1 MAFVKKTWKNRISE
15 YPNRRT
21 INDGYTTKQVTVGRD
36 EGIVSEEGDAFNAEN
51 MNDLEDRID
60 NAINSVNA
68 PTLDELTNVTINAPQ
83 SGQVLKYNGSIW
95 VNGSGGGG
103 GGGTDD
109 YSDLINKPQING
121 VTLSGNKTTSD
132 LNISYNDISGTPSL
146 ASVATS
152 GDYTDLTSKPKINGE
167 ILSGNKTS
175 ADLSIPTKIEE
186 QGDTSITTP
195 SDGDVLRYNGSTDK
209 WENVGS
215 PIDISSE
222 FTVNTT
228 SGTVQAFFNPATR
241 LVSGAVSFYHTSNI
255 YTTFNIMSIGSD
267 YLPLNQTQ
275 APAIARRSDNAFA
288 AGSIILNPDGTTTQS
303 ISGLAVCGYATFNY
317 FI

>member
-1 MAFVKKTWKNRISE
+1 MAFVKKTWQNRISE

-60 NAINSVNA
+60 DAINSVNA
-68 PTLDELTNVTINAPQ
+68 PDELTNVVISSPQ

-146 ASVATS
+146 AAVATS

-175 ADLSIPTKIEE
+175 ADLSIPTKIKD
-186 QGDTSITTP
+186 QDDTLITTP
-195 SDGDVLRYNGSTDK
+195 SDGDVLRYNGDTDK

-241 LVSGAVSFYHTSNI
+241 LVSGVVSFYSSSNI
-255 YTTFNIMSIGSD
+255 STSFNIMSIGSD

-275 APAIARRSDNAFA
+275 APAIAQKSDNACA
-288 AGSIILNPDGTTTQS
+288 AGLITLNPNGTTTQS
-303 ISGLAVCGYATFNY
+303 ISGSARCGYATFNY

>member
-1 MAFVKKTWKNRISE
+1 MAFVKKTWENRISE

-60 NAINSVNA
+60 AAINSVNA
-68 PTLDELTNVTINAPQ
+68 PTLEELTNVVISSPQ

-146 ASVATS
+146 ATVATS

-195 SDGDVLRYNGSTDK
+195 SDGDVLRYNGNTDM
-209 WENVGS
+209 WENVDSLHAYSNTEQKVGYWIDGS
-215 PIDISSE
+215 AIYEKTISYSSTIASGGNVTIPSNLWSQAGQPIDIILYS
-222 FTVNTT
+222 T
-228 SGTVQAFFNPATR
+228 SGTSKIAWRFVAAQINASGVLQIFNGRAANLTFDAFT
-241 LVSGAVSFYHTSNI
+241 I
-255 YTTFNIMSIGSD
+255 QYTK
-267 YLPLNQTQ
+267 L
-275 APAIARRSDNAFA
+275 
-288 AGSIILNPDGTTTQS
+288 
-303 ISGLAVCGYATFNY
+303 
-317 FI
+317 